1 VGELELGVD
10 AVHGD
15 SEGPGQ
21 AGCDG
26 LNSISQAAVN
36 LGCSKSVVS
45 RQLARLESDLGT
57 RLLQRSTRRLTLTEV
72 GQLILSQA
80 QQIDRAVANIEQL
93 SGQYQQEVGGM
104 LRVTCPRPLSQ
115 LRLMPLLVEF
125 TERHPKV
132 EVALTVADRMV
143 DLIAEHVDVA
153 IRVAHLEDSSLVA
166 RKLIDTSRVLVA
178 APAYLQRR
186 RMPNLPQDLLHH
198 DCLVYASGARV
209 FDEWG
214 FLRDGS
220 TTMVQVRGRIQIDDG
235 MALVAAA
242 RAGGGVLLIDSL
254 MVADEMARGQLVPVL
269 PEYSLRA
276 GQPIYLV
283 YPARSWL
290 DYKTSV
296 FIHFLQERLF
306 A

>member
-1 VGELELGVD
+1 MNPQHLTIFSAIV
-10 AVHGD
+10 
-15 SEGPGQ
+15 Q
-21 AGCDG
+21 AG
-26 LNSISQAAVN
+26 SISQAAVN
-36 LGCSKSVVS
+36 MGCSKSVVS
-45 RQLARLESDLGT
+45 RQLARLESDLGI

-93 SGQYQQEVGGM
+93 SGQYQQEVSGT

-125 TERHPKV
+125 TQRHPKV

-166 RKLIDTSRVLVA
+166 RKLVDTSRVLVA
-178 APAYLQRR
+178 APAYLEQRGV
-186 RMPNLPQDLLHH
+186 PNEPQDLLQH

-214 FLRDGS
+214 FVRDGN
-220 TTMVQVRGRIQIDDG
+220 TTMVQVRGRLQIDDG

-242 RAGGGVLLIDSL
+242 RAGGGMLLIDSL
-254 MVADEMARGQLVPVL
+254 MVADELARGELVPVL
-269 PEYSLRA
+269 PEYNFRA

-290 DYKTSV
+290 AYKTSV
-296 FIHFLQERLF
+296 FIDFLQERLF

>member
-1 VGELELGVD
+1 MNPQRLAIFSAIV
-10 AVHGD
+10 
-15 SEGPGQ
+15 Q
-21 AGCDG
+21 AG
-26 LNSISQAAVN
+26 SISQAALN
-36 LGCSKSVVS
+36 MGSSKSVVS
-45 RQLARLESDLGT
+45 RQLARLESELGA

-72 GQLILSQA
+72 GQLVLTQA
-80 QQIDRAVANIEQL
+80 QQIERAVANIEQL
-93 SGQYQQEVGGM
+93 TGQYQQEVSGR

-125 TERHPKV
+125 TQRYPKV
-132 EVALTVADRMV
+132 EVVLTVADRMV
-143 DLIAEHVDVA
+143 DLIAEQVDVA

-166 RKLIDTSRVLVA
+166 RKLVDTARVLVA
-178 APAYLQRR
+178 APGYLARR
-186 RMPNLPQDLLHH
+186 GVPGEPTELLQH

-214 FLRDGS
+214 FVRDGH
-220 TTMVQVRGRIQIDDG
+220 TTMVQVQGRIQIDDG
-235 MALVAAA
+235 LALVAAA

-254 MVADEMARGQLVPVL
+254 MVADELARGDLVRVL
-269 PEYSLRA
+269 PEYGFRA

-290 DYKTSV
+290 AYKTSV
-296 FIHFLQERLF
+296 FIAFLQERLF

>member
-1 VGELELGVD
+1 MNPQRL
-10 AVHGD
+10 AVFAAIV
-15 SEGPGQ
+15 Q
-21 AGCDG
+21 AG
-26 LNSISQAAVN
+26 SISQAAVA
-36 LGCSKSVVS
+36 LGCSKSVLS
-45 RQLARLESDLGT
+45 RQLARLETDLGT

-72 GQLILSQA
+72 GQLVLTQA
-80 QQIDRAVANIEQL
+80 QQIERAVANIEQL
-93 SGQYQQEVGGM
+93 TGQYQHEVSGT

-125 TERHPKV
+125 TQRYPKV
-132 EVALTVADRMV
+132 EVVLTVADRMV

-178 APAYLQRR
+178 APAYLARR
-186 RMPNLPQDLLHH
+186 GVPSEPNDLLQH

-214 FLRDGS
+214 FVRDGV
-220 TTMVQVRGRIQIDDG
+220 TTNVQVPGRIQIDDG

-242 RAGGGVLLIDSL
+242 RAGGGMLLIDSL
-254 MVADEMARGQLVPVL
+254 MVADELARGELVAVL
-269 PEYSLRA
+269 PEYSFRA

-283 YPARSWL
+283 CPARSWL
-290 DYKTSV
+290 AYKTSV
-296 FIHFLQERLF
+296 FIAFLQERLF

>member
-1 VGELELGVD
+1 MNPQRL
-10 AVHGD
+10 AVF
-15 SEGPGQ
+15 SAIVQ
-21 AGCDG
+21 AG
-26 LNSISQAAVN
+26 SISQAAIK

-45 RQLARLESDLGT
+45 RQLARLETDLGA

-72 GQLILSQA
+72 GQLVLTQA
-80 QQIDRAVANIEQL
+80 QQIERAVANIEQL
-93 SGQYQQEVGGM
+93 TGQYQQEVSGT

-115 LRLMPLLVEF
+115 LRLMPLLVDF
-125 TERHPKV
+125 TQRYPKV
-132 EVALTVADRMV
+132 EVVLTVADRMV

-166 RKLIDTSRVLVA
+166 RKLTDTTRVLVA
-178 APAYLQRR
+178 APAYLARR
-186 RMPNLPQDLLHH
+186 GLPAVPSDLLQH

-214 FLRDGS
+214 FLRDG
-220 TTMVQVRGRIQIDDG
+220 TTTTVQVQGRIQIDDG
-235 MALVAAA
+235 LALVAAA

-254 MVADEMARGQLVPVL
+254 MVADELAQGNLVTVL
-269 PEYSLRA
+269 PEYGFRA

-290 DYKTSV
+290 AYKTSV
-296 FIHFLQERLF
+296 FIAFLQERLF
-306 A
+306 V